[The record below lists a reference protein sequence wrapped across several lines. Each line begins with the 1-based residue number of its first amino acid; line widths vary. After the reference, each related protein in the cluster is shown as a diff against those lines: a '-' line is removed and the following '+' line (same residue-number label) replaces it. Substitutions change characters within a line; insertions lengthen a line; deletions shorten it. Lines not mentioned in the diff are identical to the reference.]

1 LLAAEIK
8 MNKKDLHSK
17 VMEEED
23 QKRLKILIN
32 PQFLKINYNMRL
44 KKNNP
49 RSKLLK
55 DLFFKIKEKVQ
66 HRVKTNLLKNQ
77 WKERKQ

>member
-8 MNKKDLHSK
+8 MNKKVLHSK

-44 KKNNP
+44 KKSNP
-49 RSKLLK
+49 RSKLPK
-55 DLFFKIKEKVQ
+55 NLFFKIKEKV
-66 HRVKTNLLKNQ
+66 
-77 WKERKQ
+77 